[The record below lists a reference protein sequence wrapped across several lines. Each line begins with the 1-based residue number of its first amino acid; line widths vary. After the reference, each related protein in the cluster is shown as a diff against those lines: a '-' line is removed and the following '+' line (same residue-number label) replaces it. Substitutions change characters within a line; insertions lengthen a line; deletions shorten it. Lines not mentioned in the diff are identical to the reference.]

1 MGISFG
7 FIYISRM
14 ENFGSDYITGDY
26 MQNENPKQINSYL
39 IDFDYGTDW
48 PFWEG
53 VDPCKNIHASEIK
66 GLSPATILLSEQAGK
81 AWKEI
86 QWKLLDFWSDFE
98 NDPPP
103 LPRDLSEKRANVY
116 RMLLTLTQFA
126 RADRPDLKF
135 TLRFN
140 R

>member
-1 MGISFG
+1 
-7 FIYISRM
+7 
-14 ENFGSDYITGDY
+14 
-26 MQNENPKQINSYL
+26 MQNENTKEINSYL

-48 PFWEG
+48 PFWEA
-53 VDPCKNIHASEIK
+53 VDPWRNVHASEIK